1 MCKAGSKL
9 KIHQSNP
16 SYLWVKG
23 DKSYDHIIDPEQN
36 IWQNPIPWIYDWKI
50 FNLYETYWFLEKHN
64 LQKLTQGEM
73 DNMSKSTSIRELE

>member
-36 IWQNPIPWIYDWKI
+36 IWQNPIPIYDWKI